1 MTHDMLPRIRRFKTP
16 VLLLSF
22 LFLLSCV
29 APRPVS
35 RLTPH
40 ADKGHYKLG
49 REYITLQNDSIYVIA
64 AFDENRQEDLIFDVI
79 IMNRSDRTLELD
91 PANFYALVLENPS
104 ADSSV
109 QPPLRAADPEKVI
122 MNIEKA
128 RAVEYAEKKTNA
140 IWGVLEATAGVV
152 STAAAVAS
160 DADAGEVAWEA
171 INTME
176 GVGYHLAVDQEIE
189 DHLHLINDD
198 KLYWKNDVLRR
209 NTLKPGT
216 VVEGFV
222 YFPRSVDAEYYMMC
236 YPLGDQLFQF
246 VYRQGLYYP

>member
-1 MTHDMLPRIRRFKTP
+1 MPQIRRYPTP
-16 VLLLSF
+16 VLILSF
-22 LFLLSCV
+22 LFLVSCV

-49 REYITLQNDSIYVIA
+49 REYITLHNDNIYVIA
-64 AFDENRQEDLIFDVI
+64 AFDENREEDLVFDVI
-79 IMNRSDRTLELD
+79 IMNRSDRTLEVD

-109 QPPLRAADPEKVI
+109 QPPLQAGDPEKVI
-122 MNIEKA
+122 MSIDRA

-152 STAAAVAS
+152 STAAAVTSGAE
-160 DADAGEVAWEA
+160 AGDVAREA
-171 INTME
+171 FSTME
-176 GVGYHLAVDQEIE
+176 SVGYHVLVEEEIE
-189 DHLHLINDD
+189 DRIHLINDD
-198 KLYWKNDVLRR
+198 KLYWKNDVLRK

-216 VVEGFV
+216 AVEGFV
-222 YFPRSVDAEYYMMC
+222 YFPRSVDAEYFMMC
-236 YPLGDQLFQF
+236 YPVGDQLFQF